1 MRITKWI
8 EPPQIE
14 VEIDICGE
22 DMIAALYSDPANYA
36 PERLL
41 KRAVNQLAEIIKNL
55 PDEAV
60 AALTPTVREMVH
72 TFLLDQAKRF
82 EAPAEGSGR

>member
-1 MRITKWI
+1 MRITKW
-8 EPPQIE
+8 
-14 VEIDICGE
+14 VELPGMGVDIDICG
-22 DMIAALYSDPANYA
+22 DDVIAALYSDPADYA

-60 AALTPTVREMVH
+60 AALTPTAREMIR
-72 TFLLDQAKRF
+72 TFLLDQSKRF
-82 EAPAEGSGR
+82 AAPAEGGDR